1 MKTPLLLAAA
11 LLVTPAVLRAED
23 PATPAPAAAPA
34 TASAASAASA
44 PAPAAAPVATP
55 TPTPAAESAE
65 KSTAPATEKHPRAKA
80 LRAGFLK
87 RLDADQDGK
96 LSPEE
101 RAAAKAEFQAK
112 AAALR
117 EKARELFDADK
128 DGKLSEEERATA
140 KEALKNALEKRASK
154 KKAANGTDNAVAE
167 ARQKMAAAARRKVLE
182 KFDTDHD
189 GALSETERAQL
200 RESRKAR
207 TQP

>member
-23 PATPAPAAAPA
+23 PAAPAPGAPA
-34 TASAASAASA
+34 QTAPAPA
-44 PAPAAAPVATP
+44 PAPAATP
-55 TPTPAAESAE
+55 TPTAEPAE
-65 KSTAPATEKHPRAKA
+65 KSTAPAPEKHSRVKA
-80 LRAGFLK
+80 LRARLLK

-101 RAAAKAEFQAK
+101 RTAAKTEFQAK

-140 KEALKNALEKRASK
+140 KEALRTALEKRASK
-154 KKAANGTDNAVAE
+154 KKAANGADNAVAE
-167 ARQKMAAAARRKVLE
+167 ARQKMAATARRKVLE
-182 KFDTDHD
+182 KFDTDRD
-189 GALSETERAQL
+189 GQLSETERAQL
-200 RESRKAR
+200 REARKAR